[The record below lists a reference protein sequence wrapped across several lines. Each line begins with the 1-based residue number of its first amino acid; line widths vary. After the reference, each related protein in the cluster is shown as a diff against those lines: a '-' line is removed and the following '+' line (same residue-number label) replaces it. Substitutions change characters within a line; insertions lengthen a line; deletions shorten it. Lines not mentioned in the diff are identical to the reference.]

1 MATAPS
7 TQDVPLQ
14 DTALPTPPKI
24 SKKTLIQRIWEA
36 RISYFM
42 LLAFFIPFIMFI
54 ILPMVASA
62 YLAMTDYSGARTQE
76 IEFVGLE
83 NFRELLSFELEQVDR
98 RVDAE
103 TGEIMF
109 RCGRRYATETEAAAY
124 TADGTACTPAYVD
137 EDEVLSDGYDT
148 VGTFFRSDHGA
159 YIFGAQDHRFWK
171 AISNTTIYT
180 IFSVAFSVIIG
191 LGLALALQAQSVLNM
206 ILRTV
211 FFLPSVTAGVAIT
224 VVWGHLFR
232 GTAHGLINSV
242 ITGLGREPIEFLANA
257 DWTLPIV
264 IMLAVWGGA
273 GYNMILF
280 LAGLG
285 NIPEELYEAAT
296 VDGASTTEKFRFITL
311 PLLRP
316 MTLFIVIT
324 GIIGSFQVFDAVY
337 ILFANNNGGVGHI
350 SDSALTIVSYLY
362 ERGFTNFEMGY
373 ASAMAW
379 VLFIIIFILTFI
391 NLRVGRANEAH

>member
-1 MATAPS
+1 MATTPAI
-7 TQDVPLQ
+7 QDVPLP
-14 DTALPTPPKI
+14 DTRLHTPTKTN
-24 SKKTLIQRIWEA
+24 KKTLVRRIWEA
-36 RISYFM
+36 RTSYFM
-42 LLAFFIPFIMFI
+42 LTAFFVPFTMFI
-54 ILPMVASA
+54 ILPMAASA
-62 YLAMTDYSGARTQE
+62 YLAMTDYSGARTKE
-76 IEFVGLE
+76 ITFVGLD
-83 NFRELLSFELEQVDR
+83 NFRDLLSFEIKQVDR

-109 RCGRRYATETEAAAY
+109 RCGRRYVTETESAEY
-124 TADGTACTPAYVD
+124 IADGTACSAAYVD
-137 EDEVLSDGYDT
+137 EDEVLSDGYKTVDT
-148 VGTFFRSDHGA
+148 FLENDSNA

-171 AISNTTIYT
+171 AISNTTLYT

-191 LGLALALQAQSVLNM
+191 LGLALALQTQSMMNM
-206 ILRTV
+206 VLRTI

-242 ITGLGREPIEFLANA
+242 ITGLGQDPIEFLANA
-257 DWTLPIV
+257 DWTLPII

-296 VDGASTTEKFRFITL
+296 VDGASTVEKFRFITL

-337 ILFANNNGGVGHI
+337 ILFADNNGGVGHI

-379 VLFIIIFILTFI
+379 VLFIIIFILTLI